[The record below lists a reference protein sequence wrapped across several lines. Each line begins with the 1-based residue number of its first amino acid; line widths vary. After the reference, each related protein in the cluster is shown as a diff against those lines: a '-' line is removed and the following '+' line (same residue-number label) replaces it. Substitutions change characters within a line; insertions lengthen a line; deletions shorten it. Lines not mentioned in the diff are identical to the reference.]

1 MNICPAFFICWF
13 PYTIAFLSFEFKNDG
28 MLSRYVVLPG
38 YLNSLINP
46 LLYIFLNTTI
56 RQSFMPMIRS
66 MSRSMSRSISTA
78 SQSE

>member
-1 MNICPAFFICWF
+1 MSNPSPAFFICWW
-13 PYTIAFLSFEFKNDG
+13 PYAIAFLSGEFNNDG

-56 RQSFMPMIRS
+56 RQSFHPMIRS
-66 MSRSMSRSISTA
+66 MSMSRTMSIV
-78 SQSE
+78 SQSD